1 MMSNNPDRLLRHL
14 CSLLRPHSR
23 VLVLGILGLGLEG
36 VMNVAEPWPLKIV
49 LDSVVKSKGI
59 PVWLSHFNLPIDR
72 KGKSDLLKLS
82 AVGVVVIT
90 ALAAAGS
97 YTERYVAVTVGRRVE
112 HDLRHRLFSHV
123 QRLSLGYHDRGR
135 LGDLIACLTSDI
147 SAVEA
152 FISSGLL
159 AIPVNI
165 LMLAGMAVLMACVNL
180 AFTVCAL
187 LTASALFMIVFQY
200 TIKIKKASREFRRSE
215 ANIVS
220 VMQEVLS
227 SIRVVR
233 AFASEEFEQDR
244 LAQQSLAAMRAGL
257 RVRSLKAALAPSVDI
272 VVSVGTG
279 LLLWFAGSMVLKGA
293 LSPGSL
299 VLFIFYLGKMYK
311 PMRELSKTADVYT
324 KAGVAFG
331 RIHEVLATDYEVK
344 ELTGARVAP
353 ALLGKIEFGNVSFG
367 YLRDRRI
374 LQDINFTIEP
384 GQTAAL
390 VGPTGAGKTTIINLI
405 ARFYDP
411 DSGIVRIDDIDIK
424 QFRQKSLRQ
433 QISFVLQETVLFH
446 GSIFYNIAYG
456 RPNAT
461 RSEVVRAARLANAD
475 EFIEAMPHGYDTVVG
490 ERGVTISGGE
500 RQRIAI
506 ARAVIRNGPILI
518 LDEVCGLDAQSDAL
532 VFEALQRLMKG
543 RTTVVIA
550 HRLATISA
558 ADVIFVVKNGQIV
571 ERGGH
576 QDLLTRNGLYTRLHQ
591 LQFRVGLAHDGQ
603 EAC

>member
-1 MMSNNPDRLLRHL
+1 
-14 CSLLRPHSR
+14 
-23 VLVLGILGLGLEG
+23 
-36 VMNVAEPWPLKIV
+36 
-49 LDSVVKSKGI
+49 
-59 PVWLSHFNLPIDR
+59 
-72 KGKSDLLKLS
+72 
-82 AVGVVVIT
+82 
-90 ALAAAGS
+90 
-97 YTERYVAVTVGRRVE
+97 
-112 HDLRHRLFSHV
+112 
-123 QRLSLGYHDRGR
+123 
-135 LGDLIACLTSDI
+135 
-147 SAVEA
+147 
-152 FISSGLL
+152 
-159 AIPVNI
+159 
-165 LMLAGMAVLMACVNL
+165 
-180 AFTVCAL
+180 
-187 LTASALFMIVFQY
+187 
-200 TIKIKKASREFRRSE
+200 
-215 ANIVS
+215 
-220 VMQEVLS
+220 
-227 SIRVVR
+227 
-233 AFASEEFEQDR
+233 
-244 LAQQSLAAMRAGL
+244 
-257 RVRSLKAALAPSVDI
+257 
-272 VVSVGTG
+272 
-279 LLLWFAGSMVLKGA
+279 
-293 LSPGSL
+293 
-299 VLFIFYLGKMYK
+299 
-311 PMRELSKTADVYT
+311 
-324 KAGVAFG
+324 
-331 RIHEVLATDYEVK
+331 
-344 ELTGARVAP
+344 
-353 ALLGKIEFGNVSFG
+353 VSFG

-532 VFEALQRLMKG
+532 VFQALQRLMKG

>member
-1 MMSNNPDRLLRHL
+1 
-14 CSLLRPHSR
+14 
-23 VLVLGILGLGLEG
+23 
-36 VMNVAEPWPLKIV
+36 
-49 LDSVVKSKGI
+49 
-59 PVWLSHFNLPIDR
+59 
-72 KGKSDLLKLS
+72 
-82 AVGVVVIT
+82 
-90 ALAAAGS
+90 
-97 YTERYVAVTVGRRVE
+97 
-112 HDLRHRLFSHV
+112 
-123 QRLSLGYHDRGR
+123 
-135 LGDLIACLTSDI
+135 
-147 SAVEA
+147 
-152 FISSGLL
+152 
-159 AIPVNI
+159 
-165 LMLAGMAVLMACVNL
+165 MLAGMAVLMACVNL

-532 VFEALQRLMKG
+532 VFQALQRLMKG

>member
-1 MMSNNPDRLLRHL
+1 
-14 CSLLRPHSR
+14 
-23 VLVLGILGLGLEG
+23 
-36 VMNVAEPWPLKIV
+36 
-49 LDSVVKSKGI
+49 
-59 PVWLSHFNLPIDR
+59 
-72 KGKSDLLKLS
+72 
-82 AVGVVVIT
+82 
-90 ALAAAGS
+90 
-97 YTERYVAVTVGRRVE
+97 
-112 HDLRHRLFSHV
+112 
-123 QRLSLGYHDRGR
+123 
-135 LGDLIACLTSDI
+135 
-147 SAVEA
+147 
-152 FISSGLL
+152 
-159 AIPVNI
+159 
-165 LMLAGMAVLMACVNL
+165 MAVLMAYVNL

-200 TIKIKKASREFRRSE
+200 TIKIKKASREFRKSE

-532 VFEALQRLMKG
+532 VFQALQRLMKG